1 MLLRGE
7 HGRLDGVG
15 LTLALDVLNEIDR
28 RPARLGSGDVV
39 EDLSMALSADRVT
52 FIGEALMRVDS
63 SESWQADLLQ
73 SKSPKPRPTSSVI
86 GWGNCGPGPSGLSF
100 FAPDALDLPFSEP
113 MDLRVLSFLPTP
125 VCVSV
130 AGDGGWEV
138 ALDGLSLP
146 SIPFEGFRLPCW
158 FMERASSVL

>member
-15 LTLALDVLNEIDR
+15 LTLALEVLNEIDR
-28 RPARLGSGDVV
+28 RPARLGSDVID
-39 EDLSMALSADRVT
+39 DLSMALSADRVT
-52 FIGEALMRVDS
+52 FIGAAMMGVNS
-63 SESWQADLLQ
+63 CESWQADLLQ
-73 SKSPKPRPTSSVI
+73 SKSPKPRSTSSVI
-86 GWGNCGPGPSGLSF
+86 GWGNCGLGPSALSF
-100 FAPDALDLPFSEP
+100 FTPDALDLPFSEP

-130 AGDGGWEV
+130 AGDGGWEIV
-138 ALDGLSLP
+138 LEGLSLP
-146 SIPFEGFRLPCW
+146 SIPLEGFRLPCW